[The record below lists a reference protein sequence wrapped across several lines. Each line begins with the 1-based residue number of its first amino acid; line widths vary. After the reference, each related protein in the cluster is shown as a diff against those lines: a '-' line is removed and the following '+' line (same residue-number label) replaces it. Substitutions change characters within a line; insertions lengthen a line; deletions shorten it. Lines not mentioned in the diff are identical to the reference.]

1 MPDHFKET
9 PSVTAEFPAG
19 NFTFVISYFVFCKK
33 DIPTNFT
40 KLTGKHLCQSL
51 FFNTSWRLRAPALL
65 KKRLW
70 HICFPLNFKKI
81 LGLPFLHNTSKELL
95 LKMGSF
101 QNRCSTEY
109 QADYMI
115 KIFKKYQ
122 WRSSIFVKLRSSLP
136 EVFL

>member
-101 QNRCSTEY
+101 QKIAVLQS
-109 QADYMI
+109 I
-115 KIFKKYQ
+115 KLIIWSK
-122 WRSSIFVKLRSSLP
+122 SLKNISE
-136 EVFL
+136 EVQFS